1 MNNKKEH
8 YPDKMLRGISTN
20 KFVIGGVVTDEAFNL
35 DPVREDGFCEISVT
49 WYDEPEAL
57 NVLMTQRKSTGEIQ
71 FSAGA
76 VEIDR
81 SDLNEKM
88 KVHFLENRLSYERKP
103 TYNNKYHGNILV
115 NNNTDS
121 HMKRLIKFGLATIAG
136 GNIYRNPNV

>member
-1 MNNKKEH
+1 MNNKEEH

-35 DPVREDGFCEISVT
+35 DPAREDGFCEISVT

-88 KVHFLENRLSYERKP
+88 KVHFLESRLSYERKP

-115 NNNTDS
+115 NNNIDKQ
-121 HMKRLIKFGLATIAG
+121 MKRLIKFGLATIAG
-136 GNIYRNPNV
+136 GNIYKNPNV